1 MAILPCR
8 AQSVKLFIEERY
20 YPSMSLNDFDKND
33 DPYEDLAPKRKRGKG
48 AGGKILGK
56 TKLFV
61 IILIFGI
68 LIGAFMGHY
77 YLEPLLAEAEGSSC
91 KSCLASKE
99 LLTKEHDCLYSIIG
113 DVTQINS
120 CKDKNIGS

>member
-1 MAILPCR
+1 
-8 AQSVKLFIEERY
+8 
-20 YPSMSLNDFDKND
+20 MSLNDLDKED
-33 DPYEDLAPKRKRGKG
+33 DPYEDLSPKRKKGRGR
-48 AGGKILGK
+48 GGKIIGK

-61 IILIFGI
+61 IILIIGI

-91 KSCLASKE
+91 KTCLASKE

-113 DVTQINS
+113 DVSKIDS
-120 CKDKNIGS
+120 CKDQNLNS